1 MFAFGISAALAAPL
15 VMTLGFIVWDNH
27 WKGSAFALNLFKCNL
42 ASMVFVVLSLTTRR
56 GDVFPDQVFTLQKVG
71 FLMLSSTIGIIIGDW
86 TWLEGL
92 KLLGARRVIVVD
104 TCKPFLAALL
114 GWAFLG
120 ENLRPPAF
128 GGMALTV
135 GGVLLVSWEEAKEE
149 EEEEET
155 TYSTKEV
162 GCADSSPTMTT
173 PLPSEENSLPQT
185 QECTGDNEEEE
196 QRTFDLSNGGEDDHA
211 GDERIEEEKVARSE
225 GRTKTASDL
234 RRGYTMSVLN
244 VVLDTFGSLL
254 TKEYGVGMTVWEIG
268 LIRFGFAGV
277 VMLAV
282 SALLR
287 KGRRR
292 CLEDRRGETRRQY
305 GQRRAVVPAPTKH
318 VAPFVGTN
326 CGWCWLGDV
335 FDTKPEQLRTLS
347 DRSCSRLDTRF
358 CRAALRASVDLVVAI
373 GKTHSK
379 SLSGS
384 VGCRRRYRCAVV
396 LGDIVMYVRVN

>member
-196 QRTFDLSNGGEDDHA
+196 QRTFDLSGNGGEDDHA

-282 SALLR
+282 SALLSAKDAAVAWR
-287 KGRRR
+287 TDEEKQDDNTDSVELWYRLPRNMSRRSWV
-292 CLEDRRGETRRQY
+292 QI
-305 GQRRAVVPAPTKH
+305 VVG
-318 VAPFVGTN
+318 VG
-326 CGWCWLGDV
+326 
-335 FDTKPEQLRTLS
+335 
-347 DRSCSRLDTRF
+347 
-358 CRAALRASVDLVVAI
+358 LV
-373 GKTHSK
+373 TFLTP
-379 SLSGS
+379 SLSNYALFQIALALALTLGS
-384 VGCRRRYRCAVV
+384 VGPLYALPLTWWLQSERPTARACLGALGAVAGIVV
-396 LGDIVMYVRVN
+396 LSFWGTL